1 VESESDRVL
10 HKSIVIIMIVLAFAA
25 GSLLS
30 AQSQDAYPPS
40 DEQQQPYQQPPPQP
54 YSQQQPESQ
63 QPYQQQ
69 PPEPQYGPAQQGQT
83 FSADELRNLVAPI
96 ALYPDA
102 LLSQVL
108 VASTYPQEVAD
119 AADWMQQNR
128 FLRGRELMT
137 AAQQQNWDPSIQALV
152 AFPDVLTRLS
162 ADVQWLTDLG
172 NAFLAQQADVMN
184 AVQDLRAEARGAG
197 MLRSSP
203 RFQVNTETQGARTV
217 IEIAPANPQIIYVP
231 SYDPYAV
238 WGPPVYGA
246 YPAVPCV
253 AGSVFGAV
261 VTAVADIASLLPGFG
276 GWLGPRSW
284 GWALGWL
291 GNALFVNNG
300 FFHSFGFHWGG
311 RTGGTAVWVHDWHH
325 RLGVPYG
332 RDSLAYWHR
341 GTGPGH
347 AGWHNFAARNEG
359 GRTFGGYRANGRES
373 FDRGRDNSWRS
384 FNNHD
389 ERARAG
395 YANSNT
401 ARSFAPSRS
410 YESRPSGGGFA
421 HFPATRSAAPSRSI
435 TATRSWSEPRSFSS
449 TSPRAT
455 APNERGNHSARSS
468 SGRSFNER
476 SYSARSYSPRS
487 SFEQSSRRESSRS
500 FRQSSRKSSG
510 SQRSS
515 SHTPKAAHYSA
526 PRMPK
531 APKMAKAHGGGHS
544 SRGHSGSKSHR
555 G

>member
-1 VESESDRVL
+1 
-10 HKSIVIIMIVLAFAA
+10 MIVLAFAT

-30 AQSQDAYPPS
+30 AQSQDAYLPP
-40 DEQQQPYQQPPPQP
+40 DQQQ
-54 YSQQQPESQ
+54 Q

-69 PPEPQYGPAQQGQT
+69 PPQLEEQPYQQSPQYGPAQQGT
-83 FSADELRNLVAPI
+83 AFSHDELRNLAAPI
-96 ALYPDA
+96 ALYPDT

-137 AAQQQNWDPSIQALV
+137 AAQQQNWDPSVQALV

-184 AVQDLRAEARGAG
+184 AIQDLRAEARGAG
-197 MLRSSP
+197 MLRGSP

-261 VTAVADIASLLPGFG
+261 VTAVADIAGLLPGFG

-291 GNALFVNNG
+291 ANALFVNNG

-311 RTGGTAVWVHDWHH
+311 GAGGTAVWAHDWHH

-332 RDSLAYWHR
+332 RRDSVAYWHR
-341 GTGPGH
+341 GAGPGH
-347 AGWHNFAARNEG
+347 AGWHNFSPRNEG
-359 GRTFGGYRANGRES
+359 GRTLGGYRGSGRGGFDHARENGS
-373 FDRGRDNSWRS
+373 RS
-384 FNNHD
+384 FNNRS
-389 ERARAG
+389 ERGREG
-395 YANSNT
+395 YANWNT
-401 ARSFAPSRS
+401 ARSFASSRS
-410 YESRPSGGGFA
+410 YQSRPSASGFA
-421 HFPATRSAAPSRSI
+421 HFPAARSAEPSRSI
-435 TATRSWSEPRSFSS
+435 TATRSRSETRSFS
-449 TSPRAT
+449 PGPHT
-455 APNERGNHSARSS
+455 ARGSESRTNERGHYSARSS

-500 FRQSSRKSSG
+500 FRQSSG
-510 SQRSS
+510 SRRSS
-515 SHTPKAAHYSA
+515 SHAPKAAHYSA
-526 PRMPK
+526 PKTPK

-544 SRGHSGSKSHR
+544 SGGHSSKSHR